1 MKPYLHINKADN
13 VAVVLC
19 DEGLAKGCTVDIDG
33 KVVTLVSDVARGHK
47 FAIRPIAEGEEV
59 VNTAILSALLLA
71 RLPRVNGFTPITFVQ
86 A

>member
-19 DEGLAKGCTVDIDG
+19 DEGLAKGCAVDIDG

-59 VNTAILSALLLA
+59 VKYGYPIGVATCA
-71 RLPRVNGFTPITFVQ
+71 LPRVNGFTPITFVQ
-86 A
+86 V